1 MLIFFKK
8 RKNQNILYF
17 NSIDELNY
25 KLKAIAKALQID
37 FGFPYNE
44 KNMMLDD
51 EIIFAITYTII
62 LEMEILIRSEDK
74 RIFNYL
80 QKLESK
86 RNSGKYREYFKNRFL
101 KGENDEKITR
111 IFEF

>member
-101 KGENDEKITR
+101 KGENDEKA
-111 IFEF
+111 